1 MTYRLRSQTGDS
13 IAVPQLIFTNLTR
26 ATGDHMRV
34 ALYILAVSYT
44 HLTLPTT

>member
-26 ATGDHMRV
+26 ASVRG
-34 ALYILAVSYT
+34 L
-44 HLTLPTT
+44 